1 MLSRRPRPWVAGAVL
16 LLFVAVFIGPLAVRF
31 GLRYWAFY
39 AGAAALLLLLA
50 GWLERLWQSRPLAR
64 PRGHRS
70 GGGRFRILR
79 GGRGNGRAAGTDS
92 GESDEPRWLM

>member
-1 MLSRRPRPWVAGAVL
+1 MTRTPWVAGAVL
-16 LLFVAVFIGPLAVRF
+16 LLLLALLVAPLAVRF

-64 PRGHRS
+64 PWPRGRGRS
-70 GGGRFRILR
+70 RWRVVR
-79 GGRGNGRAAGTDS
+79 GGRGDGRADGPDS
-92 GESDEPRWLM
+92 EGADEPRWLM